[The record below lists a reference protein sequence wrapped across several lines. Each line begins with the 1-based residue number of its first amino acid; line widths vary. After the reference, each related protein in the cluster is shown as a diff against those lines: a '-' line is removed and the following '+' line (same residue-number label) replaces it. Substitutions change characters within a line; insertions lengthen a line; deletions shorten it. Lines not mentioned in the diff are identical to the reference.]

1 MRTDTVRAAVLAEID
16 GMREEIAATLGTLV
30 RIPSVTPKYP
40 GLDYDEVVGGE
51 KRCNEALVPV
61 LAAAGAEIDLWEEEP
76 GRGNLV
82 GVVQGSGGGRS
93 LILNGHIDTVPPG
106 EAATWKWGDPFSGRV
121 EDGKLYG
128 LGSCD
133 MKAGVVAQSM
143 AAVALA
149 RCGVVTRRRWRS

>member
-1 MRTDTVRAAVLAEID
+1 MTDLQLRHRVLSQIDAMRDEIVS
-16 GMREEIAATLGTLV
+16 TLQTLV

-51 KRCNEALVPV
+51 KRCNEAMMPTLE
-61 LAAAGAEIDLWEEEP
+61 AAGAEIDLWEEEP

-82 GVVQGSGGGRS
+82 GVIKGSGGGRS

-106 EAATWKWGDPFSGRV
+106 DPATWSSDPYAAEVR
-121 EDGKLYG
+121 DGNVYG
-128 LGSCD
+128 IGACD

-143 AAVALA
+143 
-149 RCGVVTRRRWRS
+149 